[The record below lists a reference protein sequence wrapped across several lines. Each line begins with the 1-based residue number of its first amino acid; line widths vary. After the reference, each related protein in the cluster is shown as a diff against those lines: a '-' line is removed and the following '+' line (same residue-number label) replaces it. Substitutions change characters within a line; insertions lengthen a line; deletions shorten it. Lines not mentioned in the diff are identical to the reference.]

1 MRDLKRSE
9 IGNLKRS
16 EVGKTQEEMKRVHW
30 TQEINTKLSGN
41 KDHYKMPK
49 EDSVK
54 KYNKGHWRKTQEQ
67 SEWKWDKEVEGSRQ
81 SNENEIVKEG
91 ITVVLLGL

>member
-49 EDSVK
+49 E
-54 KYNKGHWRKTQEQ
+54 E
-67 SEWKWDKEVEGSRQ
+67 
-81 SNENEIVKEG
+81 
-91 ITVVLLGL
+91 